1 MSFHFNQL
9 RFRHQIL
16 LIMGGIIAIGIG
28 ISAAI
33 ALPAVL
39 QTQRELTYDRLTI
52 AAQLKAQWITVEI
65 DRIKNGLR
73 GLATSMTVIQGTEAL
88 SDAITSLGDRIREGE
103 SQERLRAGSGNQID
117 QSSALLRYD
126 ETHEYLDGTFQTMQ
140 EILDYADVMIVR
152 AGDGLVMYSLQM
164 EPDLFTSLVNGPHA
178 DSNDGRCYRRV
189 MEKDW
194 PDIEGAIVIEDF
206 ARDDAWTDMPTAC
219 MATAILENDQV
230 TGVLIMRISVDGLNQ
245 LMSMRPGLGN
255 TGETY
260 IAGPDLLMRTDS
272 RFESS
277 STILTRRVD
286 TEGSRRAL
294 DGETGKGMIV
304 DYRGEPVFSVWQPVH
319 FGDIR
324 WALLSEIDEAE
335 VYAGVRRTIFL
346 QGVWWFLL
354 LLLLSAVAYAF
365 ARRIERPIVAL
376 VNRAHELSDGDY
388 EGRVEVVGGGLEFT
402 ELVHSFNHMAGQIK
416 ERSEALIEAR
426 RDAEEATQARSMFLA
441 NMSHE
446 IRTPM
451 NGIIGFT
458 TLALQ
463 TDLTTRQ
470 RDYLG
475 KIDTSAKALLG
486 LINDILDF
494 SKIEAGKL
502 DIDVTGFQLQ
512 EVLEDIADLFAEQAA
527 RKEIELVIARHEGV
541 PSALVGDP
549 LRLRQVLVNLT
560 GNAVKFTEQGEIDI
574 GVRCMEERNGSVRLR
589 FNVTDTGIGIP
600 RDKVEDLFSAFTQA
614 DGSTTRKY
622 GGTGLGLSISWQLV
636 HLMGGEIHVE
646 STPDVGSTFWF
657 ELPFRRS
664 SDRAEPEY
672 RLSVDLRGL
681 KSLVVDDNASSRE
694 VLVEMMRAF
703 GFEVEA
709 VPSGEKALEYLQRAV
724 STVKPFQLLVID
736 WRMPGMDGLETARRI
751 RTDHALADL
760 PIVMVTAF
768 GREHEREIGH
778 QIGIHAFLTKPVQQ
792 SILFNTFMEVF
803 GRRVDGER
811 REEPM
816 VTAEQFQTGDL
827 SGARVLLAEDNVIN
841 QQLAE
846 SILSQ
851 AGIQVDIVD
860 NGVDAVEAAR
870 KGYDLILMDMQ
881 MPKMDGY
888 VATQRIREDSRFDYL
903 PVIAMTAHA
912 MEGDREKCL
921 EAGMNDYISKPID
934 PDQLFSILGKWIK
947 RTRKRGSRTSDEKDK
962 RAGTVAAVANQVDER
977 VLPSALPGLDLEEG
991 MHRIGNNQTLYIS
1004 LLQGFQDQFADIA
1017 GAIAAA
1023 WKIGDF
1029 KSVHGLVHNL
1039 KGVAGNLSITVVKD
1053 VATEIDELI
1062 KSAGDNRPVPE
1073 PGALLEKLDES
1084 LKQAF
1089 DSIQLLGSSVS
1100 PVAASPACD
1109 VSLSPQLAAQTV
1121 ARIRDAL
1128 TIGDVMSLQEVA
1140 GSLPDG
1146 SRHSVEIARL
1156 AESFDLD
1163 GLEKLADELEKT
1175 IP

>member
-88 SDAITSLGDRIREGE
+88 SDAVTPLGDRIREGE
-103 SQERLRAGSGNQID
+103 SQERLRAGSGNQVD
-117 QSSALLRYD
+117 QSPALLRYD
-126 ETHEYLDGTFQTMQ
+126 ETHEYLDGVFQTMQ

-494 SKIEAGKL
+494 SKIEA
-502 DIDVTGFQLQ
+502 
-512 EVLEDIADLFAEQAA
+512 
-527 RKEIELVIARHEGV
+527 
-541 PSALVGDP
+541 
-549 LRLRQVLVNLT
+549 
-560 GNAVKFTEQGEIDI
+560 
-574 GVRCMEERNGSVRLR
+574 
-589 FNVTDTGIGIP
+589 
-600 RDKVEDLFSAFTQA
+600 
-614 DGSTTRKY
+614 
-622 GGTGLGLSISWQLV
+622 
-636 HLMGGEIHVE
+636 
-646 STPDVGSTFWF
+646 
-657 ELPFRRS
+657 
-664 SDRAEPEY
+664 
-672 RLSVDLRGL
+672 
-681 KSLVVDDNASSRE
+681 
-694 VLVEMMRAF
+694 
-703 GFEVEA
+703 
-709 VPSGEKALEYLQRAV
+709 
-724 STVKPFQLLVID
+724 
-736 WRMPGMDGLETARRI
+736 
-751 RTDHALADL
+751 
-760 PIVMVTAF
+760 
-768 GREHEREIGH
+768 
-778 QIGIHAFLTKPVQQ
+778 
-792 SILFNTFMEVF
+792 
-803 GRRVDGER
+803 
-811 REEPM
+811 
-816 VTAEQFQTGDL
+816 
-827 SGARVLLAEDNVIN
+827 
-841 QQLAE
+841 
-846 SILSQ
+846 
-851 AGIQVDIVD
+851 
-860 NGVDAVEAAR
+860 
-870 KGYDLILMDMQ
+870 
-881 MPKMDGY
+881 
-888 VATQRIREDSRFDYL
+888 
-903 PVIAMTAHA
+903 
-912 MEGDREKCL
+912 
-921 EAGMNDYISKPID
+921 
-934 PDQLFSILGKWIK
+934 
-947 RTRKRGSRTSDEKDK
+947 
-962 RAGTVAAVANQVDER
+962 
-977 VLPSALPGLDLEEG
+977 
-991 MHRIGNNQTLYIS
+991 
-1004 LLQGFQDQFADIA
+1004 
-1017 GAIAAA
+1017 
-1023 WKIGDF
+1023 
-1029 KSVHGLVHNL
+1029 
-1039 KGVAGNLSITVVKD
+1039 
-1053 VATEIDELI
+1053 
-1062 KSAGDNRPVPE
+1062 
-1073 PGALLEKLDES
+1073 
-1084 LKQAF
+1084 
-1089 DSIQLLGSSVS
+1089 
-1100 PVAASPACD
+1100 
-1109 VSLSPQLAAQTV
+1109 
-1121 ARIRDAL
+1121 
-1128 TIGDVMSLQEVA
+1128 
-1140 GSLPDG
+1140 
-1146 SRHSVEIARL
+1146 
-1156 AESFDLD
+1156 
-1163 GLEKLADELEKT
+1163 
-1175 IP
+1175 